1 MKTSH
6 QITLLLLAL
15 TLPLSAFGQKS
26 EGASP
31 NAETEKTLMKIEQD
45 MSSAL
50 TTQDAT
56 AAESM
61 LASNAYFV
69 APNGT
74 TQTKA
79 EFLADLKSGDF
90 KLESNNL
97 SDMKVQVA
105 GADMAVVT
113 YKSDDEGTY
122 KGRDI
127 SGQYR
132 WIDVLVK
139 RDGRWQFVV
148 SQGTAI
154 ADNDA
159 EE

>member
-6 QITLLLLAL
+6 QITVLLLAL

-26 EGASP
+26 ESTTP
-31 NAETEKTLMKIEQD
+31 NVETEKTLMKIEQN

-50 TTQDAT
+50 TKQDAT

-61 LASNAYFV
+61 FASNAYFG
-69 APNGT
+69 PDGT
-74 TQTKA
+74 AHTKA

-90 KLESNNL
+90 KLESNSP